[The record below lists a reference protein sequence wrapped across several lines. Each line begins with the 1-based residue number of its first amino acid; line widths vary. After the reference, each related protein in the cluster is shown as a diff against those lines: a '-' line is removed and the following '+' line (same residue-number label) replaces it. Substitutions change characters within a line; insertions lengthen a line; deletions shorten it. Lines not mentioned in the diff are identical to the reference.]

1 MTKQTR
7 IPLCIVGCGGYAKI
21 VLDNIH
27 DMTDVV
33 ELYFAS
39 RDLYKAKTYSDDY
52 GGSGYFGSYE
62 EAAMD
67 PRIQAMYF
75 FTPHD
80 LHLENVKLAA
90 CHGKHI
96 LLEKPIGRIIS
107 ECEDII
113 KTACDANVKL
123 MVAENFRFLPTIGK
137 CKELISQGVIGELRV
152 VRAEHEG
159 YDTGSVAGWRT
170 SIARSGGGRFIDGGV
185 HYVDIM
191 VALAG
196 VPESVYAL
204 TESPKVIPDHEGE
217 DGIMVMARL
226 PNNVTGLIHYSGGT
240 PVNKPYNWVQITG
253 TTGTL
258 GFHPH
263 GGDITLYTS
272 VCKAAIQV
280 GSDRIGVRGMV
291 KEFRNCIIDD
301 RESIMSGPEALKDLA
316 VVLAAYRSAQQGT
329 PIAVSARLL

>member
-96 LLEKPIGRIIS
+96 LLEKPIGRTIS
-107 ECEDII
+107 ECEDVI

-152 VRAEHEG
+152 VRTEYEG
-159 YDTGSVAGWRT
+159 YSQVRSPWGS
-170 SIARSGGGRFIDGGV
+170 
-185 HYVDIM
+185 
-191 VALAG
+191 
-196 VPESVYAL
+196 
-204 TESPKVIPDHEGE
+204 K
-217 DGIMVMARL
+217 
-226 PNNVTGLIHYSGGT
+226 
-240 PVNKPYNWVQITG
+240 
-253 TTGTL
+253 
-258 GFHPH
+258 
-263 GGDITLYTS
+263 
-272 VCKAAIQV
+272 
-280 GSDRIGVRGMV
+280 
-291 KEFRNCIIDD
+291 
-301 RESIMSGPEALKDLA
+301 
-316 VVLAAYRSAQQGT
+316 
-329 PIAVSARLL
+329 

>member
-1 MTKQTR
+1 MTKQPR
-7 IPLCIVGCGGYAKI
+7 IQLCIVGCGGYAKT

-62 EAAMD
+62 EAALD

-75 FTPHD
+75 FTPPD

-90 CHGKHI
+90 RHGKHI
-96 LLEKPIGRIIS
+96 LLEKPIGRTIS
-107 ECEDII
+107 EGEEII

-152 VRAEHEG
+152 VRTEYEA
-159 YDTGSVAGWRT
+159 YDAGSLSGWRT
-170 SIARSGGGRFIDGGV
+170 KIARSGGGRFIDGGV

-191 VALAG
+191 VDLAG
-196 VPESVYAL
+196 MPESVYAL

-217 DGIMVMARL
+217 DGIMVMVRL
-226 PNNVTGLIHYSGGT
+226 PNNVTGFIHYSGGT

-258 GFHPH
+258 GFDPH
-263 GGDITLYTS
+263 GDEITLYTPA
-272 VCKAAIQV
+272 CKAKIEV
-280 GSDRIGVRGMV
+280 GPDRRGVMGMV
-291 KEFRNCIIDD
+291 KEFQNCIIDD
-301 RESIMSGPEALKDLA
+301 RESIMSGPEALKDVA
-316 VVLAAYRSAQQGT
+316 VVLAAYRSAQQGI
-329 PIAVSARLL
+329 PLAVSTR